1 MPLIG
6 VDDME
11 TPYWAQGYEKVV
23 QASLR
28 EVAVAVPR
36 TMAQIVRWAWRAAPR
51 LTLLT
56 GALQLS
62 PAASR
67 RSGCSPRPTCSRGC
81 SRRVRLPS
89 GWLAALP
96 ALAVVVAAYAA
107 RGLLDAAEGA
117 AQAALAPRV
126 QRMAEDDLYVAL
138 IDVDL
143 VAFDEPDFTQLV
155 ERVTDGA
162 PSRVRAA
169 VRQTSDLTAL
179 AVSMCAGGHRG
190 GDPAPGAGAD
200 RAAGGRPTG
209 LGPGQGGEAGVRLVA
224 AHVVARPTARRGQ
237 RADLAAGQRGRGA
250 GLHHAGGAARRA
262 PPDRRRPAHRVRS
275 PSRSGRTARR
285 RPAAR
290 SPGSAPRSAT
300 SCSACC
306 STPGAMPLALAG
318 TAVLAMR
325 AAASAIVN
333 SMFQVS
339 QLYESGFTL
348 ELYRTLIADARAR
361 SRPPGQGHAD
371 RPRRDHRWTASR
383 SAIPAMTS
391 ARSPTSRSRSAAA
404 R

>member
-11 TPYWAQGYEKVV
+11 TPYWARGYEKVV

-56 GALQLS
+56 GALQLLT
-62 PAASR
+62 
-67 RSGCSPRPTCSRGC
+67 GCVQAFGLLATANVFTRLLAEGPTPE
-81 SRRVRLPS
+81 RVV
-89 GWLAALP
+89 AALP

-117 AQAALAPRV
+117 VQAALAPRV

-169 VRQTSDLTAL
+169 VRAD
-179 AVSMCAGGHRG
+179 VRPHGAGRVDVRRGHRG
-190 GDPAPGAGAD
+190 GHPAPGAGAD

-250 GLHHAGGAARRA
+250 GLHHAGGAARGA
-262 PPDRRRPAHRVRS
+262 PPDRRRPAHRGDHRRAAAE
-275 PSRSGRTARR
+275 PRHDDRPRDLRGRHRARLPR
-285 RPAAR
+285 ARPAALLR
-290 SPGSAPRSAT
+290 GHAP
-300 SCSACC
+300 
-306 STPGAMPLALAG
+306 PAG
-318 TAVLAMR
+318 GHRR
-325 AAASAIVN
+325 A
-333 SMFQVS
+333 
-339 QLYESGFTL
+339 
-348 ELYRTLIADARAR
+348 RDARGGVRDRQLDVPGEPALRIRLHPRAPPHADRRLAR
-361 SRPPGQGHAD
+361 AQQADRAGHAD
-371 RPRRDHRWTASR
+371 RPRRDRAGRGVVPLSR
-383 SAIPAMTS
+383 P
-391 ARSPTSRSRSAAA
+391 
-404 R
+404 